1 MGITKRYEGFKM
13 RIEWLEAFH
22 TTVDTQSLTKASE
35 LLNMSQ
41 PALSKQIKNLENDV
55 GASLFTRST
64 VGVTLTKAGERLLPT
79 CNEILKEWNTVKKAI
94 AVDQGL
100 MGITIGAWPSIAT
113 SFLPQKLACA
123 KSSDYTLKISHSYVE
138 LLEGLKEG
146 KLDVALFDEKG
157 IHHPYF
163 STFVFSEGFLLYV
176 NKHHPTYG
184 EAASVTFEEI
194 KDEAF
199 VMLLE
204 TCDART
210 LIEGA
215 FEERGANLHIA
226 SEIEFGHSILGFI
239 EANIGI
245 SILPEIFA
253 KGLSPNIKA
262 IPIVGF
268 DIKRKV
274 SIIARDEQVGKKVL
288 AMLK

>member
-1 MGITKRYEGFKM
+1 M
-13 RIEWLEAFH
+13 RSEWLEAFY
-22 TTVDTQSLTKASE
+22 TTAETQSLTKASE

-41 PALSKQIKNLENDV
+41 PALSKQIKNLENDL
-55 GASLFTRST
+55 GANLFTRST
-64 VGVTLTKAGERLLPT
+64 VGVTLTKAGERLLPV
-79 CNEILKEWNTVKKAI
+79 CKEILKEWNTVKKEI
-94 AVDQGL
+94 TVEQGL

-113 SFLPQKLACA
+113 SFLPRKLASS
-123 KSSDYTLKISHSYVE
+123 KRSDYTLKISHSYLE

-176 NKHHPTYG
+176 NKHHPTFG
-184 EAASVTFEEI
+184 RAETVTFEEI

-204 TCDART
+204 TCDARK
-210 LIEGA
+210 IIQDA
-215 FEERGANLHIA
+215 FSERGANLHIT

-262 IPIVGF
+262 IPIEDF

-274 SIIARDEQVGKKVL
+274 SLVARNEQVGKKVL

>member
-1 MGITKRYEGFKM
+1 M
-13 RIEWLEAFH
+13 RSEWLEAFH
-22 TTVDTQSLTKASE
+22 TTAETQSLTKASE

-41 PALSKQIKNLENDV
+41 PALSKQIKNLENDL

-64 VGVTLTKAGERLLPT
+64 VGVTLTKAGERLLPA
-79 CNEILKEWNTVKKAI
+79 CKEILKEWNTVRKEI

-113 SFLPQKLACA
+113 SFLPKKLAYA
-123 KSSDYTLKISHSYVE
+123 KRSDYTLKISHSYVE
-138 LLEGLKEG
+138 LLEGLKDG

-157 IHHPYF
+157 IHHSYF

-176 NKHHPTYG
+176 NKHHPTFG
-184 EAASVTFEEI
+184 GAKSVAFEEI

-210 LIEGA
+210 LIEDA
-215 FEERGANLHIA
+215 FAERGANLHIT

-245 SILPEIFA
+245 SILPESFA
-253 KGLSPNIKA
+253 KGLTPNIKA
-262 IPIVGF
+262 IPIVDF
-268 DIKRKV
+268 DIRRKV
-274 SIIARDEQVGKKVL
+274 SLIARDEQVGKKVL